1 MVVTDRDPNLK
12 SEDLERGWERSA
24 GRGNNI
30 ICKQKTNI
38 TRNIQRYIQLSMS
51 EMLTNSDL
59 EWRLSNCE
67 PACIHFLMIVIG
79 DFRCVIGDLCDL

>member
-30 ICKQKTNI
+30 ICRQKTNI
-38 TRNIQRYIQLSMS
+38 TRNIQRYIQLSII
-51 EMLTNSDL
+51 EIHTNTIQYHNM
-59 EWRLSNCE
+59 RLSNCE
-67 PACIHFLMIVIG
+67 PACIHVF
-79 DFRCVIGDLCDL
+79 CVFCDLCDW